1 MPNDTKAAAPAEIEP
16 AGANPVLVEVTR
28 GKMVESRH
36 RGSAVIVDAGGAVV
50 AHWGDHT
57 QPVYPR
63 SAIKPLQAIPLVETG
78 AAEAFG
84 LGDPEIALACAS
96 HGGEP
101 RHTEAVERWLAT
113 VGLGIDD
120 LECGAQWP
128 NHEDT
133 GRALAKAGETPSALH
148 NNCSGKHAGFLAT
161 AVHMEE
167 KTAGYVRF
175 EHPVQQRILG
185 TLEAM
190 CGLGLGDAPRGI
202 DGCAIP
208 TIAIPLENLAYGMAR
223 FGAPD
228 DLPPARAAACRR
240 IADAVAAQ
248 PFMVAGTGRYCTDV
262 IQVTGRAV
270 LVKTGAEGVFCASL
284 PEYRLGVALKC
295 DDGAKRAAEVMMSAV
310 LRHIG
315 VLTRDME
322 AKLAD
327 WIAIP
332 VTNRNGA
339 HVGDVRATDAITG
352 GSIIR

>member
-1 MPNDTKAAAPAEIEP
+1 MPNDTKPAARTEIRST
-16 AGANPVLVEVTR
+16 GANPVLVEVTR
-28 GKMVESRH
+28 GPMVESRH
-36 RGSAVIVDAGGAVV
+36 RGSAVIVNAGGTVV
-50 AHWGDHT
+50 ARWGDHM

-63 SAIKPLQAIPLVETG
+63 SAVKPLQAIPLLETG

-84 LGDPEIALACAS
+84 LGDSEIALACAS
-96 HGGEP
+96 HGGEKQ
-101 RHTEAVERWLAT
+101 HTEAVQRWLGTIGRGVA
-113 VGLGIDD
+113 D

-128 NHEDT
+128 SHE
-133 GRALAKAGETPSALH
+133 
-148 NNCSGKHAGFLAT
+148 
-161 AVHMEE
+161 HMAEE
-167 KTAGYVRF
+167 TAGYVRF
-175 EHPVQQRILG
+175 DHPVQQRILG

-190 CGLGLGDAPRGI
+190 CGLGLGNAPRGV

-208 TIAIPLENLAYGMAR
+208 TVAIPLENLAYGMAR

-240 IADAVAAQ
+240 IAEAVAAQ
-248 PFMVAGTGRYCTDV
+248 PFMVAGTGRYCTEV
-262 IQVTGRAV
+262 MRVTGRAA

-284 PEYRLGVALKC
+284 PDYRLGVALKC
-295 DDGAKRAAEVMMSAV
+295 DDGTKRAAEVMMSAV

-327 WIAIP
+327 WITVP

-339 HVGDVRATDAITG
+339 QVGDIRATG
-352 GSIIR
+352 VFKG

>member
-1 MPNDTKAAAPAEIEP
+1 MPNDTKPAARTEIRST
-16 AGANPVLVEVTR
+16 GANPVLVEVTR
-28 GKMVESRH
+28 GPMVESRH
-36 RGSAVIVDAGGAVV
+36 RGSAVIVNAGGTVV
-50 AHWGDHT
+50 ARWGDHM

-63 SAIKPLQAIPLVETG
+63 SAVKPLQAIPLLETG

-84 LGDPEIALACAS
+84 LGDSEIALACAS
-96 HGGEP
+96 HGGEKQ
-101 RHTEAVERWLAT
+101 HTEAVRRWLGTIGRGVA
-113 VGLGIDD
+113 D

-128 NHEDT
+128 SHEDT
-133 GRALAKAGETPSALH
+133 GRAMAKADEAPTALH

-161 AVHMEE
+161 AVHMAEE
-167 KTAGYVRF
+167 TAGYIRF
-175 EHPVQQRILG
+175 DHPVQQRILG

-190 CGLGLGDAPRGI
+190 CGLGLGNAPRGV

-208 TIAIPLENLAYGMAR
+208 TVAIPLENLAYGMAR

-240 IADAVAAQ
+240 IAEAVAAQ
-248 PFMVAGTGRYCTDV
+248 PFMVAGTGRYCTEV
-262 IQVTGRAV
+262 MRVTGRAA

-284 PEYRLGVALKC
+284 PDYRLGVALKC
-295 DDGAKRAAEVMMSAV
+295 DDGTKRAAEVMMSAV

-327 WIAIP
+327 WITVP

-339 HVGDVRATDAITG
+339 QVGDIRATGAFKG
-352 GSIIR
+352 

>member
-1 MPNDTKAAAPAEIEP
+1 MPDNAKLAAPPEIRP

-28 GKMVESRH
+28 GATVESRH
-36 RGSAVIVDAGGAVV
+36 RGSAVIVDAAGTVV

-63 SAIKPLQAIPLVETG
+63 SAIKPLQAIPLVESG

-84 LGDPEIALACAS
+84 LGDTEIALACAS
-96 HGGEP
+96 HGGEKA
-101 RHTEAVERWLAT
+101 HTEAVKRWLAT
-113 VGLGIDD
+113 IGLGVAD

-128 NHEDT
+128 SHEDT
-133 GRALAKAGETPSALH
+133 GRAMAKADETPSALH

-167 KTAGYVRF
+167 KTKGYVRF
-175 EHPVQQRILG
+175 EHKVQQRILG

-208 TIAIPLENLAYGMAR
+208 TIAFPLENIAYGMAR

-228 DLPPARAAACRR
+228 ELAPARAAACRR

-248 PFMVAGTGRYCTDV
+248 PFMVAGTDRYCTEV
-262 IQVTGRAV
+262 MRVTGRAA

-284 PEYRLGVALKC
+284 PEHRLGVALKC
-295 DDGAKRAAEVMMSAV
+295 DDGTKRAAEVMMSAV

-315 VLTRDME
+315 VLTRDMQ

-327 WIAIP
+327 WITIP

-339 HVGDVRATDAITG
+339 HVGDIRAADAITG